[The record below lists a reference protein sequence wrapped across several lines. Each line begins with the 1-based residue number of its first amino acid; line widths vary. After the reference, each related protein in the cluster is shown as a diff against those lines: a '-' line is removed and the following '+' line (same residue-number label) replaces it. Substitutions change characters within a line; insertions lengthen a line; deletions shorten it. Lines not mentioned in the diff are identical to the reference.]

1 MLEFELHKK
10 ESALQ
15 KDESA
20 VQRGRPREFDA
31 DQALDR
37 ALEVFW
43 RKGYEGTSI
52 SELTEAMGINRPS
65 LYAAFGNKEELFR
78 KALDR
83 YAQGPAAYT
92 YDALEEPTARAVA
105 ERLLG
110 GAADALTD
118 PGNPHGC
125 LGVQGALACGDAA
138 ASIKDE
144 LCARQAR
151 WQAALQRRF
160 ERARREGDL
169 TGSASCADLAQYV
182 ATVVQGMAVQ
192 AASGATRQQLRKVAD
207 LALHAWPT

>member
-1 MLEFELHKK
+1 MLELALHKK

-15 KDESA
+15 KVESA
-20 VQRGRPREFDA
+20 AQRGRPREFNA
-31 DQALDR
+31 DEALDR

-43 RKGYEGTSI
+43 RKGYESASI
-52 SELTEAMGINRPS
+52 SDLTDAMGINRPS

-92 YDALEEPTARAVA
+92 YEALDEPTARAVA
-105 ERLLG
+105 ERLLR
-110 GAADALTD
+110 GAVDALTD
-118 PGNPHGC
+118 PSNPHGC
-125 LGVQGALACGDAA
+125 LGVQGTLTCGNAA
-138 ASIKDE
+138 ASIKEE

-169 TGSASCADLAQYV
+169 KGGANSADLAQYA
-182 ATVVQGMAVQ
+182 ATVLQGMAVQ
-192 AASGATRQQLRKVAD
+192 AAGGATRQQLRKVAD
-207 LALHAWPT
+207 LALYAWPT

>member
-1 MLEFELHKK
+1 MLELALHKK

-15 KDESA
+15 KVESA
-20 VQRGRPREFDA
+20 AQRGRPREFNA
-31 DQALDR
+31 DEALDR

-43 RKGYEGTSI
+43 RKGYESASI

-92 YDALEEPTARAVA
+92 YEALEEPTARAVA
-105 ERLLG
+105 ERLLR
-110 GAADALTD
+110 GAVDALTD
-118 PGNPHGC
+118 PNNPHGC
-125 LGVQGALACGDAA
+125 LGVQGTLTCGNAA
-138 ASIKDE
+138 ASIKEE

-169 TGSASCADLAQYV
+169 TGSANSADLAQYV
-182 ATVVQGMAVQ
+182 ATVLQGMAVQ
-192 AASGATRQQLRKVAD
+192 AAGGATRQQLRKVAE
-207 LALHAWPT
+207 LALYAWQT

>member
-1 MLEFELHKK
+1 MLEFALHKK

-15 KDESA
+15 KVESA
-20 VQRGRPREFDA
+20 AQRGRPREFNA
-31 DQALDR
+31 DEALDR

-43 RKGYEGTSI
+43 RKGYESASI

-92 YDALEEPTARAVA
+92 YEALEERTARAVA
-105 ERLLG
+105 EHLLR
-110 GAADALTD
+110 GAVDALTD
-118 PGNPHGC
+118 PNNPHGC
-125 LGVQGALACGDAA
+125 LGVQGTLTCGNAA
-138 ASIKDE
+138 ASIKEE
-144 LCARQAR
+144 LCERQTR

-169 TGSASCADLAQYV
+169 KAGANSADLAQYV
-182 ATVVQGMAVQ
+182 ATVLQGMAVQ
-192 AASGATRQQLRKVAD
+192 AAGGATRQQLRKVAE
-207 LALHAWPT
+207 LALYAWPT